1 MKPPLNNGKNTI
13 NYNNNKVPSK
23 VPYRP
28 SFRTLQ
34 QDQNNHKKMPIDK
47 LKSLYNP
54 SYQ

>member
-1 MKPPLNNGKNTI
+1 MKPPLNNGKTI
-13 NYNNNKVPSK
+13 NNKVTAK

-28 SFRTLQ
+28 SFRTIQ
-34 QDQNNHKKMPIDK
+34 HDQNTRKKLPIDK